1 MPQSRYTVALV
12 TLLALLGLLV
22 VSSLLSTMHAFMG
35 GSRTDVDFA
44 ALNTLQRYGIG
55 FSVIL
60 ILLSTLV
67 FATFRGVRPGLRVA
81 WQHVPGW
88 LLFAAGMLV
97 FLALVGELSYFL
109 MRGSPL
115 LDAEWINHS
124 ALLCMIV
131 SPIAACFVYAV
142 IHAASGAGPYTKER
156 W

>member
-1 MPQSRYTVALV
+1 MATSRYTILLV
-12 TLLALLGLLV
+12 TLLTLLGLLV

-35 GSRTDVDFA
+35 GSQTDVDFA

-55 FSVIL
+55 FSVLL

-81 WQHVPGW
+81 WQHIPGW
-88 LLFAAGMLV
+88 LLFASGMLV

-109 MRGSPL
+109 MRNSPL
-115 LDAEWINHS
+115 LGTEWINHS
-124 ALLCMIV
+124 ALVCMIV
-131 SPIAACFVYAV
+131 SPVAACFVYAV
-142 IHAASGAGPYTKER
+142 IHASSGAAPYTKER